1 VTCIS
6 KDIIGMIMANKKNEI
21 KEELLHLK
29 IIHYFEELKKNKV
42 YNLGAIHHVENLFY
56 SNSNVD
62 E

>member
-1 VTCIS
+1 
-6 KDIIGMIMANKKNEI
+6 MANKKNEI